1 MIDVKDYA
9 EQVHLHEKYCVP
21 AIHLNE
27 SEEIVIAEA
36 CREVAQD
43 LIAKNS
49 RLPSNDTSD
58 ISNIQWLHSLL
69 DVWRPEPEQTELLE
83 LVNFALHQT
92 RLPKQRLPFPTIRPL
107 KVSHIQ
113 QSAVHRIS
121 ASAIAIVTTLDL
133 QGELSNTPDI
143 YRYGGPIIR
152 LDTRKICE
160 IIGRKAQPGEAV
172 VTRSYHLPSRY
183 LIHVVEPDLSD
194 PDDYAGN
201 QYKLADC
208 YRTIM
213 RVVEQMGFTRTCIPI
228 LGARQVGATH
238 AVQVAVESLWSPT
251 SRFYRVALC
260 ADSNTQ
266 FTLAKELLMQ
276 FERSREKE
284 GARHE

>member
-9 EQVHLHEKYCVP
+9 EQVHLRSKYQEPEKVLYAGDNSLAHET
-21 AIHLNE
+21 
-27 SEEIVIAEA
+27 
-36 CREVAQD
+36 CRRVLED
-43 LIAKNS
+43 LTRKGKKPTFDYFNS
-49 RLPSNDTSD
+49 SD
-58 ISNIQWLHSLL
+58 DVERLHSLL

-83 LVNFALHQT
+83 LVNFALHET

-113 QSAVHRIS
+113 QSAIHHIS
-121 ASAIAIVTTLDL
+121 ASAIAIVTTPDL

-143 YRYGGPIIR
+143 YRYGGPNIR
-152 LDTRKICE
+152 LDTRRICE

-172 VTRSYHLPSRY
+172 VTRSYHLPARY

-201 QYKLADC
+201 QYRLADC

-213 RVVEQMGFTRTCIPI
+213 RVVEQMSFARTCIPI
-228 LGARQVGATH
+228 LGAKQVGTTH

-260 ADSNTQ
+260 ASDKTQ
-266 FTLAKELLMQ
+266 FTLAKELLKQ

-284 GARHE
+284 SAP